1 MSAIVFNFNVW
12 ICAHDVIS
20 AINSNSHRETNMVWE
35 AGEGLLTCRR
45 LVHKDVSLR
54 IYLNT
59 DNNKKHASDAS

>member
-1 MSAIVFNFNVW
+1 
-12 ICAHDVIS
+12 
-20 AINSNSHRETNMVWE
+20 MVWE